1 MERTGRLA
9 GPIARYYAFE
19 TTQAVALT
27 LPIFVVFFQSRG
39 LSLAAVGLIEATY
52 TVVSM
57 IAETPTGYVGD
68 RLGRRRTLFLA
79 AVLAGAGA
87 AAFAVAHALWAFL
100 VVVCLRAVAGA
111 LRSGTAD
118 AWLYELLS
126 ARPAYDTGSFARR
139 SGRAGALGRVTAA
152 VSVLA
157 GGALYAVDPT
167 APWLLEGVVVAVGGL
182 LALTMPEPPRTGD
195 RGEPGDRASPVAAM
209 RSAGRTL
216 RRPDLR
222 RLVAF
227 TAVLFSVSAGAHV
240 IVQPAA
246 IGLAGLDPAHL
257 GPLYAAMVATSAVAA
272 DRSAWVRD
280 RVGIDGWFAVAP
292 AALGLLAVSV
302 VLYPPVVLAVFVAV
316 RVVSAVS
323 GPLLN
328 QYVNDRDGGDTRAT
342 TLSAVAMSRRVVVA
356 PTKLVVGA
364 VAGVSLTAG
373 VAGLGAVL
381 LVATVATLALGG
393 PVPAGDH
400 RRETAGS

>member
-1 MERTGRLA
+1 MDWSTRVP
-9 GPIARYYAFE
+9 GPIVRYYAFE

-57 IAETPTGYVGD
+57 VAETPTGYVGD

-79 AVLAGAGA
+79 AVLAGVGA
-87 AAFAVAHALWAFL
+87 IAFAFAHALWAFL
-100 VVVCLRAVAGA
+100 VVICLRAIAGA

-126 ARPAYDTGSFARR
+126 ARPAYDADSFARHR
-139 SGRAGALGRVTAA
+139 GRAGALGRATAA
-152 VSVLA
+152 VSVLL
-157 GGALYAVDPT
+157 GGVLYAVDPT
-167 APWLLEGVVVAVGGL
+167 VPWLLEGTVVAVGGA
-182 LALTMPEPPRTGD
+182 LALTMPEPPRTGG
-195 RGEPGDRASPVAAM
+195 GEHPEDDPSPLAAM

-216 RRPDLR
+216 WRPDLR
-222 RLVAF
+222 RLVVF

-257 GPLYAAMVATSAVAA
+257 GLLYAVVVATSAVAV

-280 RVGIDGWFAVAP
+280 RVGIDGWFALAP
-292 AALGLLAVSV
+292 AAVGLLAVSV
-302 VLYPPVVLAVFVAV
+302 VVLPPVVLAVFVAV

-323 GPLLN
+323 TPLLN
-328 QYVNDRDGGDTRAT
+328 QYVNERSEGSARAT
-342 TLSAVAMSRRVVVA
+342 TLSAVAMSRQVVIA
-356 PTKLVVGA
+356 PTKLLVGA
-364 VAGVSLTAG
+364 VAGLSLVAG
-373 VAGLGAVL
+373 VAGLGAL
-381 LVATVATLALGG
+381 LLGATVAAVALGG
-393 PVPAGDH
+393 PVPGGDS
-400 RRETAGS
+400 RTGAVES